1 MPASYAHYR
10 FGREVLALLPE
21 ELQRRLNANRGLF
34 DIGLHGPDVF
44 FYYHPLWDNP
54 ISQVG
59 YAMHERPGREV
70 FRRFAAIWEKGGR
83 DEAEWAYLCG
93 FLCHFALDSSCHGYV
108 DEMAA
113 MGVSHTLLEMELDRS
128 LLVSDGLD
136 PVKHDLVRHI
146 HPSSANARVVARF
159 FPQVTERQAEA
170 ALKGMIQGHHLL
182 MAENRP
188 KRLLLEGG
196 IALMGKQDSLGGMV
210 MSEAPSRACRKMV
223 ERLREMYREA
233 LPLAAA
239 LIEAFPG
246 LENPQY
252 SRDFEGQTAARS
264 EDL

>member
-21 ELQRRLNANRGLF
+21 EQRRRLKDHRDMF

-54 ISQVG
+54 VSRVG
-59 YAMHERPGREV
+59 YAMHEKSGREV
-70 FRRFAAIWEKGGR
+70 FRRFAALWEKGGR
-83 DEAEWAYLCG
+83 EEAEWAYLCG

-128 LLVSDGLD
+128 FLVTDGLD

-146 HPSSANARVVARF
+146 HPSTANARVIARF
-159 FPQVTERQAEA
+159 FPRVTERQAEA
-170 ALKGMIQGHHLL
+170 ALTGMVQGHHLL
-182 MAENRP
+182 MAPNRP
-188 KRLLLEGG
+188 KRLLLESG

-210 MSEAPSRACRKMV
+210 MSEAPSNACKKMV
-223 ERLREMYREA
+223 ERLRGMYAQA
-233 LPLAAA
+233 LPLAAE
-239 LIEAFPG
+239 LIEAFPD
-246 LENPQY
+246 LEHPQY
-252 SRDFEGQTAARS
+252 SRDFEGQTAARQ
-264 EDL
+264 EVL